1 VGDRMKGLIYGILLM
16 ILLTAPLIWKYGL
29 SQETIGT
36 TPIKPVTDD
45 KLTVCFSY
53 TLEDSKTKKA
63 SYETM
68 CRKYPTD
75 LSNHCSYG
83 RYGQVIRCEDILIKE
98 INMDVKKWYKNS
110 LPREVTK
117 NMNLKDVIVTE
128 AEGQAS
134 SLVGKEYDFMGNEFK

>member
-1 VGDRMKGLIYGILLM
+1 MNRVYYGVILLVVM
-16 ILLTAPLIWKYGL
+16 SVPLIWKYGL
-29 SQETIGT
+29 SQESFNQ

-45 KLTVCFSY
+45 KITVCFSY
-53 TLEDSKTKKA
+53 TLEDEKTKKA

-68 CRKYPTD
+68 CRRYPTD

-83 RYGQVIRCEDILIKE
+83 RYGQVIRCEDILLKE
-98 INMDVKKWYKNS
+98 INLDVERWYKES
-110 LPREVTK
+110 LPREVTE
-117 NMNLKDVIVTE
+117 NMDLRDVIVTE